1 MGRAVSARAPSNAPW
16 HKLPCPPGTAGKADH
31 LPPPKLLPD
40 NNLLAHHGPLL
51 AGPSLGGAVVEE
63 LLKRRASVRA
73 LVRKE
78 PQDGKVLQ
86 GVEIAYGDLI
96 DPPSILK
103 SLNGIDKMFLLI
115 GNVADE
121 FTQAVTAYG
130 LARRV
135 GVKHITYLSVLQ
147 ADRFLDVPHFAS
159 KAAIEQTIKNHDVSF
174 TILRPG
180 YFMQNDARLKDQLI
194 GPGLYPMPLGN
205 TGIAAVDVRDIA
217 EAAAI
222 SLTQNGHAGKTYN
235 LVSKNL
241 LSGPNAAATWSGILQ
256 KEIRY
261 TGHANF
267 DAFEEQLRKT
277 GTPSWLAYDL
287 RVMYQAYVERGFAT
301 SQEDV
306 AQFAELLGH
315 EPRTY
320 GNYARELAQQ
330 WVAISAA

>member
-1 MGRAVSARAPSNAPW
+1 MKILVIGAT
-16 HKLPCPPGTAGKADH
+16 GTV
-31 LPPPKLLPD
+31 
-40 NNLLAHHGPLL
+40 
-51 AGPSLGGAVVEE
+51 GGAVVEE

-73 LVRKE
+73 FVRKE
-78 PQDGKVLQ
+78 PKGKVAQ
-86 GVEIAYGDLI
+86 GVEIAYGDLT

-103 SLNGIDKMFLLI
+103 SLDGIDKMFLLI

-130 LARRV
+130 LARRA

-147 ADRFLDVPHFAS
+147 CDRFLGVPHFAA
-159 KAAIEQTIKNHDVSF
+159 KGAVEQTIKSSDVPF

-180 YFMQNDARLKDQLI
+180 YFMQNDGRLKDLLI

-222 SLTQNGHAGKTYN
+222 SLTQNGHAGKTYK
-235 LVSKNL
+235 LASKNL
-241 LSGPNAAATWSGILQ
+241 LSGPNAAATWSDILQ

-261 TGHANF
+261 TGHADF
-267 DAFEEQLRKT
+267 DAFEEQQRKT
-277 GTPSWLAYDL
+277 GIPSWLAYDL
-287 RVMYQAYVERGFAT
+287 RVMYQAYVERGSAT

-306 AQFAELLGH
+306 ASCVSLLGH
-315 EPRTY
+315 EPRSY
-320 GNYARELAQQ
+320 RSYARELAKQ
-330 WVAISAA
+330 WATAVAA

>member
-1 MGRAVSARAPSNAPW
+1 MKILVTGAT
-16 HKLPCPPGTAGKADH
+16 GTC
-31 LPPPKLLPD
+31 
-40 NNLLAHHGPLL
+40 
-51 AGPSLGGAVVEE
+51 GGAVVGD
-63 LLKRRASVRA
+63 LLKRGASVRA
-73 LVRKE
+73 LSRKQPE
-78 PQDGKVLQ
+78 PGKLPQ
-86 GVEIAYGDLI
+86 GLEIALGDLT

-103 SLNGIDKMFLLI
+103 ALDGIDKMFLLI

-121 FTQAVTAYG
+121 FTQGVTACG
-130 LARRV
+130 LARRA

-147 ADRFLDVPHFAS
+147 ADRFLDVPHFAG
-159 KAAIEQTIKNHDVSF
+159 KAAIEHTIKNYDVPF

-180 YFMQNDARLKDQLI
+180 YFMQNDARLKDLLI

-205 TGIAAVDVRDIA
+205 TGIAAVDVRDIG
-217 EAAAI
+217 EAAAV

-235 LVSKNL
+235 LASKNP
-241 LSGPNAAATWSGILQ
+241 LSGPAAAAIWSRALG
-256 KEIRY
+256 KDIRY

-287 RVMYQAYVERGFAT
+287 RVMYQAYVERGSAT

-320 GNYARELAQQ
+320 GNYAEELGRQ
-330 WVAISAA
+330 WVAKSAASGTA

>member
-1 MGRAVSARAPSNAPW
+1 MKILVTGAT
-16 HKLPCPPGTAGKADH
+16 GTV
-31 LPPPKLLPD
+31 
-40 NNLLAHHGPLL
+40 
-51 AGPSLGGAVVEE
+51 GGAVVKE
-63 LLKRRASVRA
+63 LLKRHASVRA
-73 LVRKE
+73 LVRKV

-86 GVEIAYGDLI
+86 GVEIAYGDLT

-103 SLNGIDKMFLLI
+103 SLDGIDKMFLLI
-115 GNVADE
+115 GNVPDE
-121 FTQAVTAYG
+121 FTQAISADG

-135 GVKHITYLSVLQ
+135 GVKHITYLSVLH
-147 ADRFLDVPHFAS
+147 ADQFLDVPHFAS
-159 KAAIEQTIKNHDVSF
+159 KAAIEQTIKKHDASF

-180 YFMQNDARLKDQLI
+180 YFFQNDSQLKDLLM
-194 GPGLYPMPLGN
+194 GPGLYPVPLGN

-217 EAAAI
+217 EVAAI

-235 LVSKNL
+235 LASKNL
-241 LSGPNAAATWSGILQ
+241 LSGPSAAATWSGILH

-261 TGHANF
+261 TGHDNF

-287 RVMYQAYVERGFAT
+287 RVMCQAAYIEQGFAA

-320 GNYARELAQQ
+320 ENYAKELAQQ
-330 WVAISAA
+330 WVVASAA

>member
-1 MGRAVSARAPSNAPW
+1 
-16 HKLPCPPGTAGKADH
+16 
-31 LPPPKLLPD
+31 LLPD